1 MTNLTISFD
10 DAIVR
15 DARIKAMQEGTSV
28 SAKVREFLRAYV
40 GGSDNG
46 QAQARQL
53 ATARLMQTIA
63 DAGNASLANLAN
75 VPDASASVA
84 GGTLRSALHAGDF
97 RQLAR
102 ETALVAPTPPAAHKP
117 SAQPGR

>member
-1 MTNLTISFD
+1 MTNLTISLD

-15 DARIKAMQEGTSV
+15 DARIKAIREGTSV

-40 GGSDNG
+40 AGSNNS
-46 QAQARQL
+46 QVQARQL

-63 DAGNASLANLAN
+63 DAGKAKLVN
-75 VPDASASVA
+75 VPDAGASVA
-84 GGTLRSALHAGDF
+84 GGTLRSALYAGDF

-102 ETALVAPTPPAAHKP
+102 ETALVAPTPPVADKP
-117 SAQPGR
+117 SAQPEH

>member
-1 MTNLTISFD
+1 M
-10 DAIVR
+10 R
-15 DARIKAMQEGTSV
+15 DARIKAIQEGTSV

-63 DAGNASLANLAN
+63 DAGNASLASLANLANLAN

-102 ETALVAPTPPAAHKP
+102 ETALVAPTPPVAHKP

>member
-1 MTNLTISFD
+1 MTNLTISLD

-15 DARIKAMQEGTSV
+15 DARIKAIQEGTSV

-40 GGSDNG
+40 AGVDVD

-63 DAGNASLANLAN
+63 DAGKASLTNA
-75 VPDASASVA
+75 PDASAAVA
-84 GGTLRSALHAGDF
+84 GGTLRSALYAGDF

-102 ETALVAPTPPAAHKP
+102 ETAPVAPTPPVADKP
-117 SAQPGR
+117 GAQPGR